1 VTRTLFFTLFFAC
14 LGVSSLADTIE
25 LANGSL
31 LKGELVGRS
40 DGFVAIAR
48 IEGRSAIERR
58 VKVEEIVSLDFSDA
72 FSKQEAIDAA
82 RSGSPYRAL
91 SLLEPLVKR
100 RSAYIDLIAPSDQ
113 SLFALALEAYAQSG
127 RENDCLEQAKLW
139 LPKITHS
146 DTREEIELLQIEAAW
161 QLDRREEAAFYANR
175 WIESGKSAQNN
186 ALAWR
191 ILAANALEA
200 GDPER
205 ALWIALN
212 PIVFS
217 RPKRPQH
224 LDSSYEIAIVA
235 ASQLGRR
242 DYAKN
247 LLSEMRSRELAW
259 PIDSKWAGIFQE
271 LEMPNPSS
279 TLHSPSNSKPA
290 SEASSSL
297 SKLVGHP

>member
-1 VTRTLFFTLFFAC
+1 MTRPLVFSLGFAC
-14 LGVSSLADTIE
+14 LAVSSLADTIE
-25 LANGSL
+25 LVNGSL

-40 DGFVAIAR
+40 EGYVAIAR

-58 VKVEEIVSLDFSDA
+58 VQVEEIVSLDFSDA
-72 FSKQEAIDAA
+72 FSMQEAINAA
-82 RSGSPYRAL
+82 RSGSPSRAL

-100 RSAYIDLIAPSDQ
+100 RSAYIDLIGPSDQ

-161 QLDRREEAAFYANR
+161 QIDRREEAAFYANR

-191 ILAANALEA
+191 ILAANALDA
-200 GDPER
+200 GDPEQ

-217 RPKRPQH
+217 RPKRPH
-224 LDSSYEIAIVA
+224 YLDRSYEIAIVA
-235 ASQLGRR
+235 ARQLGHK

-247 LLSEMRSRELAW
+247 LLSEMRSRELPW
-259 PIDSKWAGIFQE
+259 PIDSKWASVAQE
-271 LEMPNPSS
+271 LEMTDSSS

-290 SEASSSL
+290 SETSGGL